1 MTDYS
6 IAVKYAM
13 IFFMVT
19 MAFEWILGIWMKK
32 TIYNPMDTISS
43 ISSGMTNNV
52 KSILK
57 LSIVVIS
64 YQWMFDYIKL
74 FEIGS
79 QWYVYVIAFIGID
92 FASYW
97 SHRWNHEYN
106 ILWNKHIIHH
116 SSEEFN
122 LACALRQSVSD
133 VVQIYFFLYIPMA
146 LIGIPPKVIS
156 ILLPLHLFAQFW
168 YHTRLIN
175 KMGFLEHIIV
185 TPSHHRVHHA
195 INKKY
200 IDKNYAA
207 IFILWDKWFG
217 TFQEEL
223 INEPA
228 VYGIKKPAKTWNP
241 IIINFKHVFL
251 LFKDAIRTKKWKDK
265 LKIWFMPTGW
275 RPNDV
280 IENYPIK
287 IIEDPYKYTKYQTKK
302 DNFMTIWCS
311 FQIMLHLGMQFHL
324 IYLISFLL
332 KDSIDANVTTLMI
345 FQKYDILIFYGIFFF
360 LSTWSYTSLMDR
372 SKFSVVTEII
382 KTIFGL
388 FLVYQYPLVINI
400 YDGINLPENGIYA
413 YLSISLT
420 ISIIYYFLF
429 QKEEE
434 EELSLFH

>member
-1 MTDYS
+1 MSDYS

-19 MAFEWILGIWMKK
+19 MAIEWVLGKWMKK
-32 TIYNPMDTISS
+32 NIYNPMDTISS

-57 LSIVVIS
+57 LSIVIIS

-79 QWYVYVIAFIGID
+79 QWYVYVIAFLGID

-122 LACALRQSVSD
+122 LACALRQSISD
-133 VVQIYFFLYIPMA
+133 VLHIYFFLYIPMA
-146 LIGIPPKVIS
+146 LIGVPPKVIS

-168 YHTRLIN
+168 YHTRLIG

-195 INKKY
+195 INERY

-207 IFILWDKWFG
+207 IFIFWDKWFG

-223 INEPA
+223 IEEPA

-241 IIINFKHVFL
+241 IVINYMHMFQL
-251 LFKDAIRTKKWKDK
+251 LKDAWHTKNWIDK
-265 LKIWFMPTGW
+265 IKIWFMPTGW

-280 IENYPIK
+280 KNAHPLEVIQ
-287 IIEDPYKYTKYQTKK
+287 DPYSYKKYNTKK
-302 DNFMTIWCS
+302 DTLLLLWSS
-311 FQIMLHLGMQFHL
+311 FQLIFHLGMQFHL
-324 IYLISFLL
+324 IYIIGYIGHDFSYDQASFM
-332 KDSIDANVTTLMI
+332 DIINGYQI
-345 FQKYDILIFYGIFFF
+345 FILYGIFFI
-360 LSTWSYTSLMDR
+360 LSVWSLTSLMDR
-372 SKFSVVTEII
+372 SPMMYLPIEII
-382 KTIFGL
+382 KL
-388 FLVYQYPLVINI
+388 FVGIYLISSQPEILSIYENI
-400 YDGINLPENGIYA
+400 YIPKLIIMIYLGIS
-413 YLSISLT
+413 LSICVYYSL
-420 ISIIYYFLF
+420 LN
-429 QKEEE
+429 KEKPEPG
-434 EELSLFH
+434 LSN